1 MPQAHPDIR
10 IYSFSPSVS
19 SGEPIAT
26 GRHVCTMEV
35 PCALLGERITWC
47 GARTGDRAEETKG
60 HFRTDLSRSIVVIY
74 IRLGGPTHV
83 HEDAAEDE
91 DEDEDSEFEYEYD
104 TYLLVPRATLAA
116 QIHAA
121 ESTCRRRGGGGPAN
135 EPTPLCVPW
144 ADWGPRGCL
153 RLNLRSSPFHT
164 PPSGTPTPFGSRLP
178 VVVSDGPQHEG
189 ACVYVFDVN
198 PLVARSTR
206 LRVDDARPAVDH
218 ADALA
223 AGPPAGA
230 GAVTAVVED
239 IEGWLPGAA
248 DPECAAIP
256 YVVYRFPLAYSS
268 GAGSPDAQATMSM
281 TGFTVE
287 VSMCRTEFVELK
299 AWILQGLTVLCSFP
313 EVWNPRSGSR
323 RGLSETY
330 LDATGCGKGLL
341 PSLGL
346 VQSGPGVVG

>member
-1 MPQAHPDIR
+1 MDVGKNLVSVVPLDEPYLLLFPSAIMPQAHTDIR

-35 PCALLGERITWC
+35 PRALSGERITWC
-47 GARTGDRAEETKG
+47 GARTGDRAEETTG

-74 IRLGGPTHV
+74 IRLGGPTHL
-83 HEDAAEDE
+83 HEDAAEGE
-91 DEDEDSEFEYEYD
+91 DSDSDSDSEFEYEYD

-116 QIHAA
+116 QIRAA
-121 ESTCRRRGGGGPAN
+121 ESTRRDRDGGDAGEGSEDTPAGQPAN

-153 RLNLRSSPFHT
+153 RLNLRSPPFHM

-178 VVVSDGPQHEG
+178 VVVSDGPEHEG

-206 LRVDDARPAVDH
+206 FRVDDVLGSAA
-218 ADALA
+218 ADADTLT

-239 IEGWLPGAA
+239 TEGWLPGAV

-287 VSMCRTEFVELK
+287 VSTYRT
-299 AWILQGLTVLCSFP
+299 
-313 EVWNPRSGSR
+313 
-323 RGLSETY
+323 
-330 LDATGCGKGLL
+330 
-341 PSLGL
+341 
-346 VQSGPGVVG
+346 